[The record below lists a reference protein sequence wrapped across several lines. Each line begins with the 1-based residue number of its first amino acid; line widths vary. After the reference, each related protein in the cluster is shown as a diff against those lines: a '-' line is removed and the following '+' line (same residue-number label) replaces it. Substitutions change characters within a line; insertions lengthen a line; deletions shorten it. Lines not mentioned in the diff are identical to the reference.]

1 MAQKSPILL
10 HAEAESAL
18 INTVNYF
25 IQQGVPVYEMKSIVD
40 VLKRDLD
47 ILVEREVKA
56 AEEEYQKA
64 AAEEEANADE
74 TVENE

>member
-10 HAEAESAL
+10 HAEAESGM

-64 AAEEEANADE
+64 AAEEETSEE
-74 TVENE
+74 TAENE